1 MSMSSNA
8 GRTRFRMGGED
19 GITLVESVISL
30 FICAVVLTA
39 AAGAALASVKGTVVA
54 RANQQSAN
62 VLTEEIEKVRAFDYA
77 ATTMVESD
85 LAGDPAISGTGPYTY
100 NGETLIVD
108 TVGLVNPHRSTVDRN
123 NVTYSISRYVTD
135 ASDASGSYKK
145 LTVVAQWSLY
155 GTDKTKTA
163 STILTDTRRGLPL
176 PRFNFALNGNSSPQT
191 VGVGD
196 QLTWGFKLE
205 NLGARD
211 VWNITHD
218 GSAAWSYYVDDDADG
233 VLDSTETTLLGDT
246 DGNGVRDTGAIETN
260 AVVYFVATRATT
272 TAEFSPQTT
281 TFTAASASQ
290 PPPASEAKTVSATAN
305 LTGSTG
311 GGAACPSGVACTL
324 VTRGLDQK
332 SDGAASSTNPMPM
345 SAATILQSSVFDYS
359 TDLSAGLAGRE
370 LRRGGVGATE
380 QDLYEVVDF
389 RFQVP
394 SGQTLK
400 AAGTAGLQLYAR
412 CLTGGATYTM
422 NAYLGVASNSNMNNF
437 TSYGSGTAT
446 VSGCSS
452 DSFAPVTISVPLS
465 QFATSKYLVLRVIVD
480 ASSTTNLR
488 LLYDTTSAP
497 AALTLPEV

>member
-1 MSMSSNA
+1 MRLSE
-8 GRTRFRMGGED
+8 RWHRED

-62 VLTEEIEKVRAFDYA
+62 ILTEEVEKVRALDYA

-123 NVTYSISRYVTD
+123 NVTYSISRYITD

-145 LTVVAQWSLY
+145 VTVVAQWSLY

-163 STILTDTRRGLPL
+163 STILTETRRGLPL
-176 PRFNFALNGNSSPQT
+176 PKFNFALNGTSTPQD
-191 VGVGD
+191 VGAGD
-196 QLTWGFKLE
+196 QLSWGLQVE

-233 VLDSTETTLLGDT
+233 LHDPSETTLLGDA
-246 DGNGVRDTGAIETN
+246 DGNGFRDTGAIETN
-260 AVVYFVATRATT
+260 GVAYFVATRATT

-305 LTGSTG
+305 LTGSAG

-332 SDGAASSTNPMPM
+332 SDGAATSTNPMRM
-345 SAATILQSSVFDYS
+345 SAATVVQPSAFDYS
-359 TDLSAGLAGRE
+359 TELSAGLSGRQ
-370 LRRGGVGATE
+370 LRRGGVGAAE
-380 QDLYEVVDF
+380 QDLYEVADF

-394 SGQTLK
+394 SGQTLR
-400 AAGTAGLQLYAR
+400 ATGTAGLQLYAR
-412 CLTGGATYTM
+412 CVTGGATYTM
-422 NAYLGVASNSNMNNF
+422 NAYIGVASNANMNNF
-437 TSYGSGTAT
+437 TSYGTGTAT
-446 VSGCSS
+446 VSECGS
-452 DSFAPVTISVPLS
+452 DNFAPVTISVPLS
-465 QFATSKYLVLRVIVD
+465 EFSTSKFVVLRLIVD
-480 ASSTTNLR
+480 ATSTTDLR